1 MIGIKITKLIKGL
14 LQLDLV
20 KVFSITAISTSV
32 KILTAF
38 VSIKIIASIL
48 GPSGIALIGQ
58 LNNFTTI
65 IMAIAS
71 AGINQGV
78 TKYISEY
85 KTDEGE
91 VKKYIRTSF
100 QITFLFSIA
109 SGILLLIF
117 SEYLSQTIFK
127 SSEFAYVFVLFGCV
141 IVLYALNNLM
151 LSIVNGYKE
160 YKKYVKINIINSLVG
175 LVFTVTLVYFWELKG
190 ALISFISYQSV
201 MFFVTFWMLRKKIWI
216 QFLKFSWNF
225 DIIIYRKYLQYTLM
239 AITTAVT
246 VPVSQLYIRS
256 YVIQNI
262 SMTDAGYW
270 ESMNKLSAMYL
281 MIITSSLSVYFLPKL
296 AEIKTDTAIRKEI
309 FKAYKIILPFLA
321 GALGIIYVFKFI
333 IIRILFSEE
342 FLPMSDLF
350 KYQLIGDFLKISS
363 LLLAFLMIAK
373 SMTVRFITTE
383 ILTSASFVLL
393 SLYFVKGNGVV
404 GITQAYMLNYGM
416 YLILM
421 VILFRKL
428 VFNTKQ

>member
-1 MIGIKITKLIKGL
+1 MIGRKITKLIKGL

-20 KVFSITAISTSV
+20 NVFSITAISTSV

-296 AEIKTDTAIRKEI
+296 AELNTDALIRKEI
-309 FKAYKIILPFLA
+309 FNAYKIILPFLA
-321 GALGIIYVFKFI
+321 VALGMIYVLKFI

-342 FLPMSDLF
+342 FLPMSTLF

-363 LLLAFLMIAK
+363 WLLAFLMIAK
-373 SMTVRFITTE
+373 SMHVRFITTE
-383 ILTSASFVLL
+383 ILASASFVLL
-393 SLYFVKGNGVV
+393 SLYFVKVNGVL
-404 GITQAYMLNYGM
+404 GITQAYMFNYGM

-421 VILFRKL
+421 IILFRKL
-428 VFNTKQ
+428 VFNIK